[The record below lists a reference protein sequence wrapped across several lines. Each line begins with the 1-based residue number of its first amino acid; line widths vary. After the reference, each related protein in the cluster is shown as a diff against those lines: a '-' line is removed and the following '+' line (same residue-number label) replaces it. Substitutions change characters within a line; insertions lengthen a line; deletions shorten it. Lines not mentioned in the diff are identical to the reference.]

1 MENLFYRLKHMEND
15 LKGKIDEIQRLRVEA
30 EELAL
35 WANSRE
41 APVKVEALDNK
52 LMHVTNLCSSQK
64 ELLEN
69 EIKDHNAYHQLLHD
83 IEKWLL
89 QVSFQLMAHNS
100 LYITNKE
107 QTQEQIDLHNN
118 LLSDILG

>member
-1 MENLFYRLKHMEND
+1 MYLKFFRLKHVEND
-15 LKGKIDEIQRLRVEA
+15 LKGKNDEIQRLKIEA
-30 EELAL
+30 AELVK
-35 WANSRE
+35 WANSPE
-41 APVKVEALDNK
+41 AAVKVEALENK
-52 LMHVTNLCSSQK
+52 WLHVTNLCASEK
-64 ELLEN
+64 ESLEA
-69 EIKDHNAYHQLLHD
+69 EIKDHNAYHQSLHD

-107 QTQEQIDLHNN
+107 QTQEQMDLHNN